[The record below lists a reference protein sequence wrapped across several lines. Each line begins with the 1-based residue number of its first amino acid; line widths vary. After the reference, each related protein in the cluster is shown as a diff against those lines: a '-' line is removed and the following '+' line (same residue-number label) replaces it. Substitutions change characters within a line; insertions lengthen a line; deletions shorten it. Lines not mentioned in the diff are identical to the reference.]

1 MKRIILIICLF
12 LSTLSKAQDS
22 EIFDTTW
29 YLYSTSGLYP
39 WDPSDP
45 IRYADPCEIPLS
57 IYFEQNNTFYGRDKC
72 SEFTGNWNY
81 DSVDGVFYLSNFN
94 NVAVNPCVNEC
105 FFDPN
110 TGPGFPLFVFYLEIY
125 STNQEPLEIL
135 VQKISGIR
143 YMNIQSPFWSWLNF
157 GDMPILSSPDIKKR
171 AFSVYPNPTSNVL
184 LFSSNS
190 KIPIKR
196 LTVYSNLGKVIL
208 KESDFLSNSLDIS
221 TLNSGI
227 YFVEIIS
234 NRGKEIHKIVK
245 N

>member
-1 MKRIILIICLF
+1 MKKIILIICLF

-29 YLYSTSGLYP
+29 YLYSTSGLEP

-110 TGPGFPLFVFYLEIY
+110 TGPGFPLFVFYLERYSNNQEAVWITVG
-125 STNQEPLEIL
+125 STNGDRSMLINE
-135 VQKISGIR
+135 
-143 YMNIQSPFWSWLNF
+143 PFWSELSF
-157 GDMPILSSPDIKKR
+157 RDVPILSSPDITKR

-208 KESDFLSNSLDIS
+208 KETDFRSNSLDIS